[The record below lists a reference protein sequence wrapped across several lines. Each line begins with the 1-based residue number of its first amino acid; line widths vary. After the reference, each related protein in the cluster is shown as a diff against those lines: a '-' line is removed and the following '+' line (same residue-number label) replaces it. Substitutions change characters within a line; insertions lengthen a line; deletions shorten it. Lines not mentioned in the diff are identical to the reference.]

1 MENKYQRNPCNNVI
15 APTPIPEYP
24 GNIFHIDIL
33 ITNKSN
39 FLTAIDNFSK
49 FAVLVP
55 IASRNAVDI
64 KTALFQILNRF
75 ENVKLVVSD
84 NERSFKSSL
93 IGAFL
98 RDYYGAEQHFVPPM
112 HSQSNGQ
119 VETFHSTLLE
129 IARCVKAQ
137 QNIGDTVELLLLS
150 TLKYNN
156 TIHSVTGRKPVDII
170 NSIPGKD
177 LEEIKAK
184 LNIAQE
190 KTLRTHNENVSF
202 KVHPGDRVFVRRNQ
216 RLGNKFDKWYVEGT
230 IEQDLGSTVLINKKS
245 AQE

>member
-84 NERSFKSSL
+84 NERSFK
-93 IGAFL
+93 
-98 RDYYGAEQHFVPPM
+98 
-112 HSQSNGQ
+112 
-119 VETFHSTLLE
+119 
-129 IARCVKAQ
+129 
-137 QNIGDTVELLLLS
+137 
-150 TLKYNN
+150 
-156 TIHSVTGRKPVDII
+156 
-170 NSIPGKD
+170 
-177 LEEIKAK
+177 
-184 LNIAQE
+184 
-190 KTLRTHNENVSF
+190 
-202 KVHPGDRVFVRRNQ
+202 
-216 RLGNKFDKWYVEGT
+216 
-230 IEQDLGSTVLINKKS
+230 
-245 AQE
+245 